1 MKNGGERQRNW
12 KGQSERVVEPVRH
25 RWQVEAGRDSNDPS
39 PVRSFR
45 RTLALLLLLSVCMLS
60 AFVYLLL
67 HAPIKTPIV
76 TVAATNYVWPLPP
89 NGWASEDVSG
99 LASLNGKALHWKDS
113 SKSWQTK
120 SSCLDDLRTQLR
132 ELSSLARRAGTIILY
147 INMHGAVNEEGEA
160 CFIPPAASSLATA
173 QWITME
179 ELGSTIAANTPP
191 GVKVLLILDCVHQR
205 VHWNTAQLNNTFV
218 NRVESWAALP
228 RSDSI
233 VVLTSSSPDQQSWS
247 SPELHSTIFGRELRL
262 GLAGAADHRSTDS
275 EPANG
280 NGDGAV
286 SVRELADYLISGVDG
301 WTQSHRGTSQTP
313 RVMPP
318 GFVDFRVA
326 WSLKPGELGRQI
338 AAAHHTDVAVSNT
351 TSEDL
356 AELWR
361 GMDFL
366 RDLGAYRYDPKNWA
380 ELEHKLLWLEQL
392 SAAGSAYA
400 ELTSK
405 QVFPALSRRIKD
417 SLARAKELS
426 NTHNEVAKSRILQE
440 GAETE
445 VTPSHLPSLA
455 LQEFLSEVPS
465 STANTLR
472 ASIVGAAV
480 DANQSLAQVVASA
493 GLPPETTLWNELN
506 FVELTKKYECATHW
520 PDRDIIQEL
529 FELRDRCERLA
540 IRGDVRS
547 HRWRRPAQLVA
558 DRERR
563 QAEDQLILGPVDLLL
578 IGNESQTW
586 SGFRKSL
593 DAIDGDKESIASRIE
608 AAIEIRDQGLSEL
621 AYLAAWICSPETE
634 FENLGDWKS
643 TDVEKGQSEAA
654 AQLLNA
660 KPEGIDREQLAI
672 QELKRWISGL
682 QELGE
687 LLSNVSE
694 PGTGKKEQ
702 LNEVFGQ
709 VHRDSDSLK
718 ALVRDHVDRALRTS
732 AANGVTIRQVESLMA
747 LPFLSAY
754 DRVSLRKKLE
764 QLIRDSVLLS
774 QRTQIE
780 DSESGVSAVTKRLG
794 LGKRSTKL
802 ESARTESPEIQR
814 VRYAERMRIW
824 ASHPLG
830 EILQLKDGLS
840 IEASAGLANPRVS
853 DSERELVA
861 IDVANSR
868 LRRCYQS
875 MLSFNAFRLEDWGQS
890 SGIKQTIAPESD
902 DWTKTAFAEQYER
915 AIIPLCPIRFES
927 NSALSFRRLALK
939 DLLLWFARRTID
951 DFYADGKSEGFFG
964 TSSETYFERAVQRVL
979 NYASSIQESTASM
992 SESAQSIGEQVQI
1005 LGPIA
1010 RNGIIASVK
1019 RGSPV
1024 AESDRIPFEVN
1035 VQPTVATLSTELP
1048 WKLPI
1053 PDGLATILVRNP
1065 RGILREGRIG
1075 ISMPVT
1081 GQTPSYNLVCPP
1093 LDQSLTH
1100 EVVVVYRGHEFP
1112 APMFVRQ
1119 GIVVDFKPS
1128 QYDWADLVLFGDRQR
1143 QPSTVF
1149 VLDCSWSMGE
1159 EIPMEAIALRSQSRL
1174 DLAKESVLRMLTQ
1187 IASRPDARVGVRLF
1201 GHRLGWS
1208 RPIDEKTGATKGKS
1222 QILVQPNYP
1231 DAIPND
1237 LVPSRDVEAI
1247 LPLGRFSTDMIGGL
1261 SSKLTKIVPWGQ
1273 SPLYLSIIESFRD
1286 FSADDDSTAKSI
1298 VIITDGDNFQF
1309 NASGRPGGEPGSTTT
1324 LDGVYR
1330 AWSTNKVPL
1339 FILGVG
1345 VSDRENANSR
1355 KTLQELAER
1364 TKGKYYDIEN
1374 GSDLLRALSE
1384 QLSLGTYR
1392 VTKSDGVQNGKN
1404 ADSFAEAKLNTPIE
1418 LTKISQAPYDVSFQ
1432 SIIKSI
1438 QLRGGESVELFL
1450 TDDARDIVSK
1460 PYDRSSPRSATLVR
1474 TGDSGRMIAR
1484 VHRPSQHKN
1493 GVNFPI
1499 SIQDPDSHFTPRPNQ
1514 LWIEVTPVVANAKL
1528 PRQTYYFFDT
1538 HYEAKTPV
1546 PLVNWH
1552 ASNWPGAAT
1561 AADVRV
1567 WAKYEPTPNLQ
1578 SIPLVQV
1585 LQNSQ
1590 RYSDGVEV
1598 SGVEGVRLSIRVLE
1612 NRAKPESVEIHVTE
1626 MHNDRSSGIGS
1637 IRVNLETEES
1647 NMPSRIIRRFE
1658 TESKMAIH
1666 TFEFDASVGARML
1679 RSPASRLTIQ
1689 SRAASHEGAWQL
1701 QAGQPIRVDV
1711 TSIPETLPQIG
1722 FPTSGK
1728 PQRR

>member
-1 MKNGGERQRNW
+1 
-12 KGQSERVVEPVRH
+12 
-25 RWQVEAGRDSNDPS
+25 
-39 PVRSFR
+39 
-45 RTLALLLLLSVCMLS
+45 ML
-60 AFVYLLL
+60 
-67 HAPIKTPIV
+67 
-76 TVAATNYVWPLPP
+76 
-89 NGWASEDVSG
+89 
-99 LASLNGKALHWKDS
+99 
-113 SKSWQTK
+113 
-120 SSCLDDLRTQLR
+120 
-132 ELSSLARRAGTIILY
+132 
-147 INMHGAVNEEGEA
+147 
-160 CFIPPAASSLATA
+160 
-173 QWITME
+173 
-179 ELGSTIAANTPP
+179 NT
-191 GVKVLLILDCVHQR
+191 
-205 VHWNTAQLNNTFV
+205 
-218 NRVESWAALP
+218 
-228 RSDSI
+228 
-233 VVLTSSSPDQQSWS
+233 
-247 SPELHSTIFGRELRL
+247 
-262 GLAGAADHRSTDS
+262 
-275 EPANG
+275 
-280 NGDGAV
+280 
-286 SVRELADYLISGVDG
+286 
-301 WTQSHRGTSQTP
+301 
-313 RVMPP
+313 
-318 GFVDFRVA
+318 
-326 WSLKPGELGRQI
+326 
-338 AAAHHTDVAVSNT
+338 
-351 TSEDL
+351 
-356 AELWR
+356 
-361 GMDFL
+361 
-366 RDLGAYRYDPKNWA
+366 
-380 ELEHKLLWLEQL
+380 
-392 SAAGSAYA
+392 
-400 ELTSK
+400 
-405 QVFPALSRRIKD
+405 
-417 SLARAKELS
+417 
-426 NTHNEVAKSRILQE
+426 
-440 GAETE
+440 
-445 VTPSHLPSLA
+445 
-455 LQEFLSEVPS
+455 
-465 STANTLR
+465 
-472 ASIVGAAV
+472 
-480 DANQSLAQVVASA
+480 
-493 GLPPETTLWNELN
+493 
-506 FVELTKKYECATHW
+506 
-520 PDRDIIQEL
+520 
-529 FELRDRCERLA
+529 
-540 IRGDVRS
+540 
-547 HRWRRPAQLVA
+547 
-558 DRERR
+558 
-563 QAEDQLILGPVDLLL
+563 
-578 IGNESQTW
+578 
-586 SGFRKSL
+586 
-593 DAIDGDKESIASRIE
+593 
-608 AAIEIRDQGLSEL
+608 
-621 AYLAAWICSPETE
+621 
-634 FENLGDWKS
+634 
-643 TDVEKGQSEAA
+643 
-654 AQLLNA
+654 
-660 KPEGIDREQLAI
+660 KPEGADPLLREQLAI
-672 QELKRWISGL
+672 HELKRLISGL

-694 PGTGKKEQ
+694 LGSGKKEQ
-702 LNEVFGQ
+702 LNAVFDQ
-709 VHRDSDSLK
+709 VHRDSDSLN
-718 ALVRDHVDRALRTS
+718 ALVRDHVDRALRTLT
-732 AANGVTIRQVESLMA
+732 ANGATIRQVESLLA

-754 DRVSLRKKLE
+754 DRISLRKKRE
-764 QLIRDSVLLS
+764 QLIRDSVRPS

-780 DSESGVSAVTKRLG
+780 DSGSGVSAITNRFG
-794 LGKRSTKL
+794 LGQRSTEL
-802 ESARTESPEIQR
+802 EIARTESPSFQR
-814 VRYAERMRIW
+814 ARYAERMRNW

-830 EILQLKDGLS
+830 EMLQLKDGLS
-840 IEASAGLANPRVS
+840 IEAFSGPANPGVS

-875 MLSFNAFRLEDWGQS
+875 MLSFNAIRLEDWVQS
-890 SGIKQTIAPESD
+890 SGSKQTIAPESD
-902 DWTKTAFAEQYER
+902 DWNKTAFAEQYER
-915 AIIPLCPIRFES
+915 TILPLCPIRFES

-939 DLLLWFARRTID
+939 DLLLWFAQRTID
-951 DFYADGKSEGFFG
+951 DFYADWKTEGFFG
-964 TSSETYFERAVQRVL
+964 TSSETYFERAVQRIL
-979 NYASSIQESTASM
+979 TYASTIQESTASM
-992 SESAQSIGEQVQI
+992 SESARSTGEEVQI

-1019 RGSPV
+1019 QGLPV
-1024 AESDRIPFEVN
+1024 AESDRIPFEVD
-1035 VQPTVATLSTELP
+1035 VHPTVASLSTELP

-1053 PDGLATILVRNP
+1053 PDGLATVLVRNP
-1065 RGILREGRIG
+1065 RGILREGRTG

-1081 GQTPSYNLVCPP
+1081 AQTPRTSLVCPP

-1100 EVVVVYRGHEFP
+1100 EVVVVYRGHEFS

-1119 GIVVDFKPS
+1119 GIVVDFKPI
-1128 QYDWADLVLFGDRQR
+1128 QYDWAELVLFGDRQR

-1159 EIPMEAIALRSQSRL
+1159 EIPVEAIALRSQSRL
-1174 DLAKESVLRMLTQ
+1174 ELAKESVLRMLTQ

-1231 DAIPND
+1231 DSIPND

-1247 LPLGRFSTDMIGGL
+1247 LPLGRFTTDMIGGL

-1273 SPLYLSIIESFRD
+1273 SPLYLSIIQSFRD

-1309 NASGRPGGEPGSTTT
+1309 NASGRPGGEPGSTTS

-1364 TKGKYYDIEN
+1364 TEGKYYDIEN

-1392 VTKSDGVQNGKN
+1392 VTKSDVVQNGKN
-1404 ADSFAEAKLNTPIE
+1404 PDSFAEAKLNTPIE

-1432 SIIKSI
+1432 AILKSI

-1499 SIQDPDSHFTPRPNQ
+1499 SVQDPDSHFTPRPNQ

-1538 HYEAKTPV
+1538 NYEAKTPV

-1552 ASNWPGAAT
+1552 ASNWPGSAT
-1561 AADVRV
+1561 AADVRI

-1578 SIPLVQV
+1578 SISLVQV
-1585 LQNSQ
+1585 RQNSQ
-1590 RYSDGVEV
+1590 RYSEGVEV
-1598 SGVEGVRLSIRVLE
+1598 SGVEGVRLSIHVLE
-1612 NRAKPESVEIHVTE
+1612 NRAKPESVEIQVTE

-1647 NMPSRIIRRFE
+1647 NMPSRIVRRFE

-1722 FPTSGK
+1722 FPSSGT